1 LLIVRG
7 LLVALLVLS
16 APFPSWPPIII
27 AARVAKGPSLPPV
40 ALPAEQSSEGRSTPS
55 PTSTFRAPGAP
66 LTERY
71 WLAIRFAW
79 LFTATVV
86 AIAVHEGG
94 HLLCGLAAGI
104 PMRQVTVGTGP
115 LLFRRR
121 FGELWFE
128 LRLLPLLGLVN
139 PYPSATIRR
148 VRLAVMLL
156 GGVLANVAAIAL
168 IAVITEGIAVTAAA
182 GESIGAIVLV
192 QAWMIMAN
200 LLPFTVKSKDG
211 RIGTDGLQLLRL
223 LRVKSGAPTAIGT
236 AYAQMIATYAHGGV
250 PPPFTAASSRL
261 MYQLFRI
268 DRWTNPAAAR
278 EFVEALLRELGR
290 DILPAAEEALAID
303 TLLTHAFVCG
313 DASLRPQLDALAQ
326 RAVRLVPHD
335 TLSGSRG
342 AALVEIGRYTEG
354 KALLEALIARSGLA
368 PFDIFMTEVHLA
380 RAEHG
385 LGNREAASRWAVAAR
400 RSAETCNTLATSPM
414 LARMDAELAAG
425 GGSD

>member
-1 LLIVRG
+1 LLID
-7 LLVALLVLS
+7 
-16 APFPSWPPIII
+16 
-27 AARVAKGPSLPPV
+27 
-40 ALPAEQSSEGRSTPS
+40 
-55 PTSTFRAPGAP
+55 
-66 LTERY
+66 
-71 WLAIRFAW
+71 RFAW
-79 LFTATVV
+79 LFIATVV

-94 HLLCGLAAGI
+94 HQLCGLAAGI

-148 VRLAVMLL
+148 ARLAVMLV
-156 GGVLANVAAIAL
+156 GGVLANAAAIAL
-168 IAVITEGIAVTAAA
+168 IAVITKGVAVTAAA

-192 QAWMIMAN
+192 QAWMIVAN
-200 LLPFTVKSKDG
+200 LLPFTVKVKDG
-211 RIGTDGLQLLRL
+211 RVGTDGLQVLQL
-223 LRVKSGAPTAIGT
+223 VQAKSGAPTAIGT

-250 PPPFTAASSRL
+250 SPPFTPASPRL
-261 MYQLFRI
+261 MYQLFRM
-268 DRWTNPAAAR
+268 DRWTNAAAAR

-290 DILPAAEEALAID
+290 GTLLAAEEALVID

-313 DASLRPQLDALAQ
+313 DAPLRPRLDALTQ
-326 RAVRLVPHD
+326 RALRLVPHH

-342 AALVEIGRYTEG
+342 AALVEIGRYAEG
-354 KALLEALIARSGLA
+354 KAVLEALIARSGLA

-385 LGNREAASRWAVAAR
+385 LGNREAGSRWAVAAR
-400 RSAETCNTLATSPM
+400 RSAEANNTLATSLM
-414 LARMDAELAAG
+414 LARMDAELAAAAEG
-425 GGSD
+425 IDTEARMQA

>member
-7 LLVALLVLS
+7 LLGALLVLS
-16 APFPSWPPIII
+16 APFPSWPPIFI
-27 AARVAKGPSLPPV
+27 AARVAEGPSLPPV
-40 ALPAEQSSEGRSTPS
+40 ALPAEQGSEGRSTPS
-55 PTSTFRAPGAP
+55 PTSTFRASGAP

-71 WLAIRFAW
+71 WLAIRSAW
-79 LFTATVV
+79 LFIATVV
-86 AIAVHEGG
+86 AIAVHESG

-104 PMRQVTVGTGP
+104 PMRQMTVGTGP

-168 IAVITEGIAVTAAA
+168 IAVVTKGVAVTAAA

-211 RIGTDGLQLLRL
+211 RVGTDGLQLLRL
-223 LRVKSGAPTAIGT
+223 LRVKSSAPTAIGT

-250 PPPFTAASSRL
+250 PPPFTPASSRL

-268 DRWTNPAAAR
+268 DRWTSPAAAR

-290 DILPAAEEALAID
+290 DILPAAEEALAVD
-303 TLLTHAFVCG
+303 SLLTHAFVWG

-326 RAVRLVPHD
+326 RAVRLVPHAD

-342 AALVEIGRYTEG
+342 AALVEIGRYAEG

-400 RSAETCNTLATSPM
+400 RSAETCNTLATSLM
-414 LARMDAELAAG
+414 LTRMDAELAG